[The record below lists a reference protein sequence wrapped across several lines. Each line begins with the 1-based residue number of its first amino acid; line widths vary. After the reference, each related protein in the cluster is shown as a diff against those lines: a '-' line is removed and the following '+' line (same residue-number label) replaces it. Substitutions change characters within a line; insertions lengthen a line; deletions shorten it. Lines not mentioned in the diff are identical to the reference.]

1 MRLARVPPGRARLG
15 GNSDSA
21 ALVRR
26 VQRFRLRH
34 HAQTRLWLLPLACVV
49 AGVGLALALLSID
62 RSVVGTSVTGSAAS
76 VQTILTVASTAL
88 VTLTSV
94 VLSLTLV
101 AVQLAM
107 GQFSPRIVRAI
118 LHDRRSQLAVGLF
131 IGTFAYSMTVL
142 REVSAQSSGGQL
154 PGLAIVV
161 DYGLILS
168 AIVVLVLFV
177 NHTAQSIR
185 VGGLIGWVADATRD
199 EVNRLYP
206 AAPEP
211 GVDPH
216 VVAAPDFGIVTK
228 LPHDVLVD
236 IAERA
241 DCVLE
246 LVPAMGDFVP
256 EGGPLFRVRG
266 SLPEPSRSAA
276 ALSVILDRERSHQ
289 SEPAFGVRK
298 LVDVATR
305 SIYSGPFQDPT
316 TSVQSINAIHDILRR
331 LARREFP
338 SGRHHDAHGQ
348 VRLVERVLS
357 WEGYVRLAFDEL
369 RLAGAGSPQI
379 ARRLRAALEDLRTV
393 APPERR
399 PPLDR
404 QLGLLEDAVR
414 RAYDD
419 DADVDAALIP
429 DMQGIGSG
437 PDVMSQPPGPASP
450 PPQEIGRPL
459 ADTAGAR
466 HG

>member
-1 MRLARVPPGRARLG
+1 
-15 GNSDSA
+15 
-21 ALVRR
+21 VRR

-34 HAQTRLWLLPLACVV
+34 LAQTRLWLLPLACVL
-49 AGVGLALALLSID
+49 AGIGLAVALLSVD
-62 RSVVGTSVTGSAAS
+62 RSIVGTAVTGSAAS

-118 LHDRRSQLAVGLF
+118 LHDRRSQLAIGLF

-142 REVSAQSSGGQL
+142 REVNGQSSGPL

-161 DYGLILS
+161 NYGLILS
-168 AIVVLVLFV
+168 AIVVLVLYV

-199 EVNRLYP
+199 EVDRLYP

-211 GVDPH
+211 EEDPG
-216 VVAAPDFGIVTK
+216 VVAALGHGIVTK
-228 LPHDVLVD
+228 LAREVLVE
-236 IAERA
+236 IAEQA

-256 EGGPLFRVRG
+256 RGGPLFRVLG
-266 SLPEPSRSAA
+266 SLPEPQRRAA
-276 ALSVILDRERSHQ
+276 ALSVVLDRERSHQ
-289 SEPAFGVRK
+289 FEPAFGLRK
-298 LVDVATR
+298 LVDVAAR
-305 SIYSGPFQDPT
+305 SIYSSPFQDPT

-338 SGRHHDAHGQ
+338 SGRHHDAHGH
-348 VRLVERVLS
+348 VRLVERVMS

-369 RLAGAGSPQI
+369 RLVGAGSPQV
-379 ARRLRAALEDLRTV
+379 ARRLRAALDDLRTV

-404 QLGLLEDAVR
+404 QLKLLDEAVR
-414 RAYDD
+414 RAYAD
-419 DADVDAALIP
+419 DADVDAALVP

-437 PDVMSQPPGPASP
+437 PDVMSHPPRFASP
-450 PPQEIGRPL
+450 PPRDSRHPV
-459 ADTAGAR
+459 ADTAGAP

>member
-1 MRLARVPPGRARLG
+1 
-15 GNSDSA
+15 
-21 ALVRR
+21 VRR

-34 HAQTRLWLLPLACVV
+34 LAQTRLWLLPLTCVL
-49 AGVGLALALLSID
+49 AGIGLAVALLSVDGSI
-62 RSVVGTSVTGSAAS
+62 VGTAVTGSAAS

-118 LHDRRSQLAVGLF
+118 LHDRRSQLAIGLF

-142 REVSAQSSGGQL
+142 REVNGQSGEPL

-161 DYGLILS
+161 NYALILS
-168 AIVVLVLFV
+168 AIVVLVLYV

-199 EVNRLYP
+199 EVDRLYP

-211 GVDPH
+211 DDDPS
-216 VVAAPDFGIVTK
+216 VVAAPDYGVVTK
-228 LPHDVLVD
+228 LPHDLLVD
-236 IAERA
+236 IARKA

-246 LVPAMGDFVP
+246 LVPAIGDFVP
-256 EGGPLFRVRG
+256 HGGPLFRVQG
-266 SLPEPSRSAA
+266 SLTEPHRSAA
-276 ALSVILDRERSHQ
+276 ALSVILERERSHEF
-289 SEPAFGVRK
+289 EPAFGLRK
-298 LVDVATR
+298 LVDVAAR
-305 SIYSGPFQDPT
+305 SIYSSPFQDPT

-331 LARREFP
+331 LAQREFP
-338 SGRHHDAHGQ
+338 SGRHHDAHGH
-348 VRLVERVLS
+348 VRLVERVMS
-357 WEGYVRLAFDEL
+357 WEGYVRLAFDEI
-369 RLAGAGSPQI
+369 RLAGAGSPQV
-379 ARRLRAALEDLRTV
+379 ARRLRAALEDLRRVTS
-393 APPERR
+393 PERR

-404 QLGLLEDAVR
+404 QLKLLEEGVR
-414 RAYDD
+414 RAYSDN
-419 DADVDAALIP
+419 ADVDAALVP

-437 PDVMSQPPGPASP
+437 PDVTSP
-450 PPQEIGRPL
+450 PPRSPSPPTGDIRRPL
-459 ADTAGAR
+459 ADTARAR

>member
-1 MRLARVPPGRARLG
+1 
-15 GNSDSA
+15 
-21 ALVRR
+21 
-26 VQRFRLRH
+26 
-34 HAQTRLWLLPLACVV
+34 
-49 AGVGLALALLSID
+49 
-62 RSVVGTSVTGSAAS
+62 
-76 VQTILTVASTAL
+76 

-131 IGTFAYSMTVL
+131 IGTFAYTMTVL
-142 REVSAQSSGGQL
+142 REVDVSSSGGGSV
-154 PGLAIVV
+154 PGLAVLV

-177 NHTAQSIR
+177 HHTAQSIR

-199 EVNRLYP
+199 EIDRLYP

-211 GVDPH
+211 ADDPS
-216 VVAAPDFGIVTK
+216 VVAAPDYGVVTK
-228 LPHDVLVD
+228 LSHQVLVE
-236 IAERA
+236 IAEKA

-256 EGGPLFRVRG
+256 RGGPLFRVQG
-266 SLPEPSRSAA
+266 SLPEPHRSAA
-276 ALSVILDRERSHQ
+276 ALGVILERERTHQ
-289 SEPAFGVRK
+289 FEPAFGLRK

-305 SIYSGPFQDPT
+305 AIYSSPFQDPT

-331 LARREFP
+331 LAPREFP

-379 ARRLRAALEDLRTV
+379 ARRLRAALEDLSTV
-393 APPERR
+393 AWPERR
-399 PPLDR
+399 PPLDH
-404 QLGLLEDAVR
+404 QLELLDQAVR

-419 DADVDAALIP
+419 DADIDAALVP

-437 PDVMSQPPGPASP
+437 PDLTPHQPHPAP
-450 PPQEIGRPL
+450 PTPHIRRPL
-459 ADTAGAR
+459 ANTAGAP

>member
-1 MRLARVPPGRARLG
+1 
-15 GNSDSA
+15 
-21 ALVRR
+21 VRR

-34 HAQTRLWLLPLACVV
+34 LAQTRLWLLPLLCVLAGIGSALGLV
-49 AGVGLALALLSID
+49 AID
-62 RSVVGTSVTGSAAS
+62 RASGFDIVGTSVTGSAAS
-76 VQTILTVASTAL
+76 VQTILTATSTAL

-142 REVSAQSSGGQL
+142 REVDGNSSGRAQL
-154 PGLAIVV
+154 PGLAVVV

-168 AIVVLVLFV
+168 AIVVLVLYV
-177 NHTAQSIR
+177 HHTAQSIR
-185 VGGLIGWVADATRD
+185 PGGLIGWVADATRD
-199 EVNRLYP
+199 EVDRLYP
-206 AAPEP
+206 AAHEP
-211 GVDPH
+211 RVETNLL
-216 VVAAPDFGIVTK
+216 AAPGYGVVTK
-228 LPHDVLVD
+228 LPHRVLVD
-236 IAERA
+236 IAEKA

-256 EGGPLFRVRG
+256 RGGPLFRVRG
-266 SLPEPSRSAA
+266 SLPEPGRSAVA
-276 ALSVILDRERSHQ
+276 QSVILERERSH
-289 SEPAFGVRK
+289 EFDPAFGLRK
-298 LVDVATR
+298 LVDVAIR
-305 SIYSGPFQDPT
+305 SIYSSPFQDPT
-316 TSVQSINAIHDILRR
+316 TSVQAINPIHDILGR
-331 LARREFP
+331 LAPREFP
-338 SGRHHDAHGQ
+338 SGRHRDARGN
-348 VRLVERVLS
+348 VRLVERVMS

-369 RLAGAGSPQI
+369 RLAGAGSPQV

-404 QLGLLEDAVR
+404 QLELLDRAVR

-419 DADVDAALIP
+419 DSDVDAALVP

-437 PDVMSQPPGPASP
+437 PDVMSRRASSASP
-450 PPQEIGRPL
+450 PAPGRL
-459 ADTAGAR
+459 GAAGVAPHR
-466 HG
+466 

>member
-1 MRLARVPPGRARLG
+1 MGAG
-15 GNSDSA
+15 
-21 ALVRR
+21 VRR

-34 HAQTRLWLLPLACVV
+34 LAQSRLWLVPLTCLL
-49 AGVGLALALLSID
+49 AGIGLAVALLSVD
-62 RSVVGTSVTGSAAS
+62 RSSGFDIVGTSVTGSAAS
-76 VQTILTVASTAL
+76 VQTILTAASTSL

-118 LHDRRSQLAVGLF
+118 LHDRRSQLAIGLF

-142 REVSAQSSGGQL
+142 REVNGNSSGGGSV
-154 PGLAIVV
+154 PGLAVVV
-161 DYGLILS
+161 DYALILS
-168 AIVVLVLFV
+168 AIVVLVLYV
-177 NHTAQSIR
+177 HHTAQSIR

-199 EVNRLYP
+199 EVDRLYP
-206 AAPEP
+206 APPEP
-211 GVDPH
+211 EDDPS
-216 VVAAPDFGIVTK
+216 VVAAPDYGVVTK
-228 LPHDVLVD
+228 LPHQALVA
-236 IAERA
+236 IAEEA

-256 EGGPLFRVRG
+256 RGGPLFRVRG
-266 SLPEPSRSAA
+266 SLPEPHRSAA
-276 ALSVILDRERSHQ
+276 ARSVILDRERSHQ
-289 SEPAFGVRK
+289 FEPAFGLRK
-298 LVDVATR
+298 LVDVGAR
-305 SIYSGPFQDPT
+305 SIYSSPFQDPT
-316 TSVQSINAIHDILRR
+316 TCVQSINAIHDILRQ
-331 LARREFP
+331 LAPREFP
-338 SGRHHDAHGQ
+338 SGRHHDAHGH
-348 VRLVERVLS
+348 VRLVERVMS

-369 RLAGAGSPQI
+369 RLVGAGSPQV

-404 QLGLLEDAVR
+404 QLKLLDDAVR
-414 RAYDD
+414 RAFAD
-419 DADVDAALIP
+419 DADVDAALVP

-437 PDVMSQPPGPASP
+437 PDVMSHPPRSASP
-450 PPQEIGRPL
+450 PARDTRRPL

>member
-1 MRLARVPPGRARLG
+1 M
-15 GNSDSA
+15 A
-21 ALVRR
+21 AVVRR
-26 VQRFRLRH
+26 VQRFRLRDL
-34 HAQTRLWLLPLACVV
+34 AQTRLWLLPLICVL
-49 AGVGLALALLSID
+49 AGIGLAVALLSVD
-62 RSVVGTSVTGSAAS
+62 RSIVGTAVTGSAAS

-142 REVSAQSSGGQL
+142 REVSPGGPL

-161 DYGLILS
+161 NYGLILS
-168 AIVVLVLFV
+168 AIVVLVLYV
-177 NHTAQSIR
+177 HHTAQSIR

-199 EVNRLYP
+199 EVDRLYP
-206 AAPEP
+206 VAPEP
-211 GVDPH
+211 EDDPS
-216 VVAAPDFGIVTK
+216 VVAAPEYGVVTK

-236 IAERA
+236 IAEKA

-256 EGGPLFRVRG
+256 RGGPLFRVRG
-266 SLPEPSRSAA
+266 SLPEPHPSAA
-276 ALSVILDRERSHQ
+276 ALSVVLDRERSHQ
-289 SEPAFGVRK
+289 FEPAFGLRK
-298 LVDVATR
+298 LVDVAAR
-305 SIYSGPFQDPT
+305 SIYSSPFQDPT
-316 TSVQSINAIHDILRR
+316 TSVQSVNAIHDILRR

-338 SGRHHDAHGQ
+338 SGRHHDAHGH
-348 VRLVERVLS
+348 VRLVERVMR
-357 WEGYVRLAFDEL
+357 WEGYVRLAFDEI
-369 RLAGAGSPQI
+369 RLAGAGSPQV

-404 QLGLLEDAVR
+404 QLKLLDEAVR
-414 RAYDD
+414 RAYDA
-419 DADVDAALIP
+419 DADVDAALVP

-437 PDVMSQPPGPASP
+437 PDVMSPPPRSESP
-450 PPQEIGRPL
+450 PARDIRRPL